1 MRDPLLGREQKRK
14 GIRLLEIDA
23 WVDSTLFSAGRT
35 IRNAYQSF
43 NMWMTRFHVGG
54 IKRIFVEL
62 TSDAA
67 TFAVLGGL
75 LMIFLALPAFDE
87 TTDDWQRT
95 NEYSITFTDR
105 YGNEIGRRGILHNDS
120 VPLDEVPDHMI
131 KAVLAT
137 EDRRFFEHFGIDFIG
152 LVRAMSEN
160 VRANSV
166 VQGGST
172 LTQQLAKNLFLTPE
186 RSLQRKIKEAF
197 LALWLEARLTKREI
211 LKLYLDRAYL
221 GGGTI
226 GADAAAEFY
235 FGKSVR
241 DVTIAEAAMLAGL
254 FKAPSKFAP
263 HINLPAARSRANIV
277 LDNMV
282 EAEFLTEGQVFGAR
296 QNPAT
301 VIDRSE
307 NYVPNYYLD
316 WAFAEV
322 KRLGNGEDFVLTVR
336 TTIDINLQTA
346 AETAIANSF
355 RQFGQRYGAGQAAM
369 VVAEHDGAVRALVG
383 GRDYGESQFNRA
395 TNALRQPGSSFK
407 PFVYLTA
414 MMNGYS
420 PESIVLDAPINIGGW
435 SPRNYGRSYRGP
447 VTLLTALTK
456 SINVIPVR
464 LAQAIGRDKIVETAR
479 AVGIRSELIVT
490 RALPLGVTEV
500 TVLDM
505 TGAYTVFANGGR
517 RATPYAVIDIQNS
530 DGKVLFNYADDG
542 PKPDQVIPIEAIEK
556 LNYMLSSV
564 VEFGTGRRAKLD
576 FTVAGGKTGTTQAY
590 RDAWFMGFTGK
601 YVAGVWFGNDNFTS
615 TRRMTGGSLPAMTWK
630 QFMVMAHR
638 NFDIPPIAGA
648 MDPRGVARQS
658 ESQIA
663 STGLNPDGTPILNG
677 PQTSTLSKPM
687 NDSLERLQSL
697 FNRSPR
703 VEVPEKTQAP
713 RQMSINIPPAN
724 LASET
729 GFN

>member
-14 GIRLLEIDA
+14 FIKLLEIDA
-23 WVDSTLFSAGRT
+23 WIDSTLFATGRA

-54 IKRIFVEL
+54 VKRVFVEL

-67 TFAVLGGL
+67 TFGVLGGL
-75 LMIFLALPAFDE
+75 LMIFLAIPAFDE

-120 VPLDEVPDHMI
+120 VPLNEIPDHMI

-152 LVRAMSEN
+152 LIRAMSEN

-221 GGGTI
+221 GAGTI
-226 GADAAAEFY
+226 GVDAAAEFY

-263 HINLPAARSRANIV
+263 HANLPAARARANIV
-277 LDNMV
+277 LSNMV

-301 VIDRSE
+301 VVDRSQ

-322 KRLGNGEDFVLTVR
+322 KRLGNGRDYVLTVR
-336 TTIDINLQTA
+336 TTIDTNLQKA
-346 AETAIANSF
+346 AETAMANSF

-369 VVAEHDGAVRALVG
+369 VVTEHDGAVRALIG

-395 TNALRQPGSSFK
+395 TDALRQPGSSFK

-414 MMNGYS
+414 MMNGYT
-420 PESIVLDAPINIGGW
+420 PASIVLDAPINIGGW

-447 VTLLTALTK
+447 VTLLTALTR

-464 LAQAIGRDKIVETAR
+464 LAQAFGRGKIVETAR

-517 RATPYAVIDIQNS
+517 QATPYAVIEIRNSGGDI
-530 DGKVLFNYADDG
+530 LFNYAEDG
-542 PKPDQVIPIEAIEK
+542 PKPKQVIPAEAIAH
-556 LNYMLSSV
+556 LNHMLTSV

-601 YVAGVWFGNDNFTS
+601 YVAGVWFGNDNFTP

-638 NFDIPPIAGA
+638 DHDIPPILGA
-648 MDPRGVARQS
+648 MDPRGVARQP
-658 ESQIA
+658 ETQLA
-663 STGLNPDGTPILNG
+663 STEFNPDGTPLTIS
-677 PQTSTLSKPM
+677 PQISTLSKPL
-687 NDSLERLQSL
+687 SEALEQLEFL
-697 FNRSPR
+697 FDRSPP
-703 VEVPEKTQAP
+703 VNVPEKEQAT
-713 RQMSINIPPAN
+713 RQMSINVQPATAQPEFGLN
-724 LASET
+724 
-729 GFN
+729 